1 MLCQVCDRYNTQQ
14 GGTAPFFERDLLVR
28 PHSTEHL
35 MVPNRSGTSSPETW
49 SYTDSVPAR
58 PQSAVTASAA
68 ATQAALRRLLGF
80 DDDESQDI
88 MRKVCCYVSHG
99 SISICRHYTND
110 THLKRHPL
118 WSAWAAA
125 SVRGL
130 HAVGLVFLQ
139 YKFTELLQG
148 FSLGW
153 SACCIVFWDIST
165 S

>member
-1 MLCQVCDRYNTQQ
+1 
-14 GGTAPFFERDLLVR
+14 
-28 PHSTEHL
+28 

-68 ATQAALRRLLGF
+68 SGAATQAALRRLLGF

-88 MRKVCCYVSHG
+88 MRKVCRLNHG

-110 THLKRHPL
+110 TLETASTMERMGC
-118 WSAWAAA
+118 SVCAWTEWHAGILAGILAMQVHRTAA
-125 SVRGL
+125 R
-130 HAVGLVFLQ
+130 
-139 YKFTELLQG
+139 LLTW
-148 FSLGW
+148 L
-153 SACCIVFWDIST
+153 ACCILFWDIST

>member
-1 MLCQVCDRYNTQQ
+1 MFLSLLCQVCDRYNTQQ

-35 MVPNRSGTSSPETW
+35 MVPNRSRTSSPETW

-58 PQSAVTASAA
+58 PQSAVTASAASGA

-110 THLKRHPL
+110 THLKRLH
-118 WSAWAAA
+118 SGAH
-125 SVRGL
+125 GL
-130 HAVGLVFLQ
+130 QRLCVDCMP
-139 YKFTELLQG
+139 
-148 FSLGW
+148 LGW
-153 SACCIVFWDIST
+153 YSCNTSSPNCCKASHLAGARVA
-165 S
+165 